1 MISPAFLEG
10 KHAMV
15 TGASSGLGWQFALT
29 LARAGAK
36 VSLAARSTDKLE
48 SLAEEIESFDGRALP
63 VRMDVTD
70 VDSIKSAVSAAETEL
85 GPVNILVNNSGI
97 SALSPSETISEED
110 FDAVMDT
117 NAKGAFFVAQTVGQS
132 MIKHG
137 HGGKIINIA
146 SVASKR
152 VLKQN
157 IAYCMS
163 KAAVAHMTAA
173 LADEWAR
180 YKINV
185 NGINPGYIVTG
196 INREYWETDHGKKL
210 IDKLPRRRVGEPE
223 VLDGTLLLLAGP
235 GSDFMNGSMIE
246 VDDGLTA
253 KGF

>member
-1 MISPAFLEG
+1 MTSPTFLEG
-10 KHAMV
+10 RHALI

-36 VSLAARSTDKLE
+36 VSLAARNTAKLE
-48 SLAEEIESFDGRALP
+48 ELAKEIEDFDGRALP

-70 VDSIKSAVSAAETEL
+70 LASIQDAVHAAETEL
-85 GPVNILVNNSGI
+85 GPVNILVNNSGV
-97 SALSPSETISEED
+97 SALAPSDQISEED

-117 NAKGAFFVAQTVGQS
+117 NAKGAFFVAQTVAKS

-146 SVASKR
+146 SVAANR

-163 KAAVAHMTAA
+163 KAAVKHMTHA
-173 LADEWAR
+173 LADEWGR
-180 YKINV
+180 YKIQV
-185 NGINPGYIVTG
+185 NGINPGYIETG
-196 INREYWETDHGKKL
+196 INRQYWQTEKGKQL
-210 IDKLPRRRVGEPE
+210 IASLPGRRIGQPE

-235 GSDFMNGSMIE
+235 GSDFMTGSMIE

-253 KGF
+253 HGF

>member
-1 MISPAFLEG
+1 MPSPTFLEG
-10 KHAMV
+10 RHALV

-36 VSLAARSTDKLE
+36 VSLAARNTAKLE
-48 SLAEEIESFDGRALP
+48 ELAKEIEDFDGRALP

-70 VDSIKSAVSAAETEL
+70 LATIHEAVHAAETEL
-85 GPVNILVNNSGI
+85 GPVNILINNSGV
-97 SALSPSETISEED
+97 SALAPSEQISEDD

-117 NAKGAFFVAQTVGQS
+117 NAKGAFFVAQTVAKS

-146 SVASKR
+146 SVAANR

-163 KAAVAHMTAA
+163 KAAVKHMTHA
-173 LADEWAR
+173 LADEWGR
-180 YKINV
+180 YKIQV
-185 NGINPGYIVTG
+185 NGINPGYIETG
-196 INREYWETDHGKKL
+196 INRQYWQTEKGKQL
-210 IDKLPRRRVGEPE
+210 IASLPGRRIGQPE

-235 GSDFMNGSMIE
+235 GSDFMTGSMIE

-253 KGF
+253 HGF